1 MTPEEAVKSVDKM
14 IYMMAQ
20 NYLLF
25 VYNGK
30 LGLEDLVQEG
40 RMGVLKAHEKFNPSI
55 NPHFPTYAGYWI
67 RAYIRN
73 VCMSHGRTV
82 RVPPQSQRKA
92 LNKGRPLPIKN
103 SNVDDLAPFLRAPE
117 PEEDHRKMFRQVL
130 NKALVRLKP
139 REQRA
144 LHLRF
149 FEEKTLGEIGD
160 EFGVT
165 RERARQ
171 ICERALDNISAHVP
185 EHMKDYL

>member
-1 MTPEEAVKSVDKM
+1 MTPEEAVKSVEGM

-20 NYLLF
+20 KYLLF

-30 LGLEDLVQEG
+30 LGLDDLVQEG
-40 RMGVLKAHEKFNPSI
+40 RMGVLKAHEKFNPAL

-73 VCMSHGRTV
+73 VCMAHGRTV
-82 RVPPQSQRKA
+82 RVPPQAQRA
-92 LNKGRPLPIKN
+92 AFHNGTPLPLKN

-117 PEEDHRKMFRQVL
+117 PEEDHRKLFRKTLDQ
-130 NKALVRLKP
+130 AMRRLKP
-139 REQRA
+139 REQHA
-144 LHLRF
+144 LRMRF
-149 FEEKTLGEIGD
+149 YEEKTLGEIGD
-160 EFGVT
+160 VFGVT

-185 EHMKDYL
+185 GHMKDYL